1 MKAVCSEEEFIALWA
16 QYKSATKV
24 AKHLG
29 IGVRHVNGR
38 RKRIEERKAISMR
51 YEQAPWRPEHP
62 GRAHFEIENGCIFV
76 GSDAHY
82 WPGEASTAHR
92 AFVLLAKRMR
102 PSAIVMNGDAFDGA
116 SISRHPRIG
125 WDNKPTVKEE
135 LQAVTE
141 RLAELEALSKNL
153 FWPLGNH
160 CARMETFLAANAPQ
174 FEGVQGFRLKDHFPL
189 WKPCWALW
197 VNDDVVIKHRVNS
210 GIHATHTNTLKSG
223 TTIIT
228 GHLHSLKVTPFTDYN
243 GTRFGVDTGTMAD
256 VYGEQFVDYLEAN
269 PVSWR
274 SGFVVLTFKD
284 GRLLWPEVV
293 HVLDPGHVEFRGEVI
308 HVDETL

>member
-16 QYKSATKV
+16 KYKSATKV

-92 AFVLLAKRMR
+92 AMIQLAQRLK
-102 PSAIVMNGDAFDGA
+102 PCAIVMNGDAFDGA

-125 WDNKPTVKEE
+125 WDKAPTVQEE
-135 LQAVTE
+135 LTAVKE
-141 RLAELEALSKNL
+141 RLGELEALSKNL

-160 CARMETFLAANAPQ
+160 DARFETFLAANAPQ
-174 FEGVQGFRLKDHFPL
+174 YEKVQGFSLKDHFPL
-189 WKPCWALW
+189 WKACWSLW
-197 VNDDVVIKHRVNS
+197 VNDEVVIKHRVNN
-210 GIHATHTNTLKSG
+210 GIHAAHTNTLKTG
-223 TTIIT
+223 TTIVT
-228 GHLHSLKVTPFTDYN
+228 GHLHSLKVTPFSDYT
-243 GTRFGVDTGTMAD
+243 GTRFGVDTGTLAE
-256 VYGEQFVDYLEAN
+256 VGGEQFVNYLEDG
-269 PVSWR
+269 PVNWR

-284 GRLLWPEVV
+284 GELLWPEIV
-293 HVLDPGHVEFRGEVI
+293 HVMRPGVIQFRGEVI
-308 HVDETL
+308 ECD